1 MTNWSNQFSKNIDTL
16 CLLTLKPKFLS
27 NMCKDKTK
35 KEGIKSQLCIW
46 ITLAIIGVIAA
57 WGLSWWLI
65 NKNIDCTTERGTF
78 GDMFGAV
85 NALFSGLAFAGLIAT
100 LLYQRDE
107 LKLQRT
113 ELSLTHQ
120 ELKAQKLEFQ
130 EQNKTMK
137 RQRFENTFFNM
148 LSLQQEII
156 ANLSYEYYPH
166 LQSCPNH
173 ILEERF
179 YKDIPKVQLHGRE
192 VFEGMYHRA
201 IIDYDGKRYA
211 DGVHNIL
218 KCFGYQAYTNINT
231 TTRFDHYFRHLYRI
245 FKYVDSTELIEDN
258 ERYDYACIVRSQ
270 LSDYELVILFY
281 SGLTAGRDKF
291 KPLIEKYSVLNN
303 LRFELLAKANDKEEY
318 AQGAYNRFTK

>member
-1 MTNWSNQFSKNIDTL
+1 
-16 CLLTLKPKFLS
+16 
-27 NMCKDKTK
+27 MCKDKTNN
-35 KEGIKSQLCIW
+35 EETKSRLWIW
-46 ITLAIIGVIAA
+46 IVVAIIGVLAA

-65 NKNIDCTTERGTF
+65 NKNIDCSTERGTF

-85 NALFSGLAFAGLIAT
+85 NALFSGLAFAGLIVT
-100 LLYQRDE
+100 LLYQKEE
-107 LKLQRT
+107 LKLQR
-113 ELSLTHQ
+113 E
-120 ELKAQKLEFQ
+120 ELKETRNELNAQKLEFQ

-148 LSLQQEII
+148 LSLQQEIV
-156 ANLSYEYYPH
+156 ANLSYDEVERVMDFSNPLKNNVKHTIYNGRTIFREMYLNLTVSIPG
-166 LQSCPNH
+166 NH
-173 ILEERF
+173 SYMGI
-179 YKDIPKVQLHGRE
+179 K
-192 VFEGMYHRA
+192 RA
-201 IIDYDGKRYA
+201 IEANDY
-211 DGVHNIL
+211 GVYSYISS
-218 KCFGYQAYTNINT
+218 

-318 AQGAYNRFTK
+318 AQEAYNRFTE